1 MKRLKSFC
9 NTSNISM
16 LAAAVATAL
25 TVGTASAA
33 RPATIGQ
40 TTWTLQTN
48 LGLVELVISAQGGAN
63 APGAATCRVIDG
75 KIDVDTDIDGWY
87 CPSNGRI
94 HFIHKNQDT
103 GYPVRVF
110 FGLVAGD
117 ALGVPVS
124 MDGVVTVLVPEF
136 GDLGE
141 YIFSATPA
149 TPATP

>member
-9 NTSNISM
+9 NPSNISM
-16 LAAAVATAL
+16 FAAAVAAAL

-33 RPATIGQ
+33 RPDTVGQ
-40 TTWTLQTN
+40 TTWSLQTN
-48 LGLVELVISAQGGAN
+48 LAPVQLDITNQGDAN
-63 APGAATCRVIDG
+63 APGAATCRVING
-75 KIDVDTDIDGWY
+75 KINIVTDIDGWY

-124 MDGVVTVLVPEF
+124 MDGVMTVLIPEF
-136 GDLGE
+136 GDLGD
-141 YIFSATPA
+141 YNFTATP
-149 TPATP
+149 